1 MCEYF
6 VHTSHSGHTASSI
19 YGIGKGV
26 ALTKIRP
33 PSAVSPSKG
42 VSLAM
47 TCSYT
52 LKLVQKK
59 LSFWASPK

>member
-33 PSAVSPSKG
+33 PSAVSRSKG

-47 TCSYT
+47 TWQDCSHN
-52 LKLVQKK
+52 LKLVKK
-59 LSFWASPK
+59 NEPVHG